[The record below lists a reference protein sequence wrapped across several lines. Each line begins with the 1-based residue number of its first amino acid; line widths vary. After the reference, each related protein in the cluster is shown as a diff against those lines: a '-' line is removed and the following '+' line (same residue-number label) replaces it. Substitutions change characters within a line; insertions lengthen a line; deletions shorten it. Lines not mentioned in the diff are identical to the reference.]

1 MRYTTFRF
9 ALDPTPTQEQ
19 PLARHAGASRFAYN
33 QCPALVTRAI
43 VSKATDPSA
52 TVPWTGFDLINAFNA
67 WKVSEDAGRTF
78 VVAPDGSTAR
88 RVTGLVWRHEV
99 SRKRRGRC
107 RDSFRLRNK
116 KLMTCVTAGSPRRAP
131 ARGVGR
137 SSGRCHWRSGPSAA
151 GAADLWL
158 TGTGTPPRTS
168 PPGPRPP
175 VRPPIPRTAEEGGVR
190 AAHHRCSTRSRIA
203 G

>member
-67 WKVSEDAGRTF
+67 WKVREDAGRTF

-99 SRKRRGRC
+99 SAQVFEEAAVDLGRALAAY
-107 RDSFRLRNK
+107 RDSKEGARRVDGLAFPGASGEAVAATASACETRN
-116 KLMTCVTAGSPRRAP
+116 
-131 ARGVGR
+131 
-137 SSGRCHWRSGPSAA
+137 
-151 GAADLWL
+151 
-158 TGTGTPPRTS
+158 
-168 PPGPRPP
+168 
-175 VRPPIPRTAEEGGVR
+175 
-190 AAHHRCSTRSRIA
+190 
-203 G
+203 